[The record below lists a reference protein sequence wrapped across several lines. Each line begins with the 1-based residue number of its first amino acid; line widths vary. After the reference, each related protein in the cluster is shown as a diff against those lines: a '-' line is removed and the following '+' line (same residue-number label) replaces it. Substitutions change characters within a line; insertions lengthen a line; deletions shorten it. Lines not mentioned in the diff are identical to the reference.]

1 MEEYLWLVILGGGFA
16 FLASMGIG
24 ANDAANAFA
33 TSVGAKTLKLWHAI
47 LIAAIFEFSGVRPL
61 ASCRGGIRDAPN
73 TCSHPS
79 KNPACCCTAKSIHN
93 RLTLQSKAKQ
103 KTY

>member
-47 LIAAIFEFSGVRPL
+47 LIAAIFEFSGAFLMGSHVSKTIRKGITS
-61 ASCRGGIRDAPN
+61 ASNFEDEPERNNLKMGG
-73 TCSHPS
+73 
-79 KNPACCCTAKSIHN
+79 
-93 RLTLQSKAKQ
+93 LTREFANYISVVQ
-103 KTY
+103 